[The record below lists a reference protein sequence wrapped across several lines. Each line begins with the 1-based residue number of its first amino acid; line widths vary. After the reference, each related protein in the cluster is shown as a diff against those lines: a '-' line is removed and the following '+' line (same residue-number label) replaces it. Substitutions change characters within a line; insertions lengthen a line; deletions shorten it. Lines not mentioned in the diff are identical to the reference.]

1 MIGVPMPDP
10 RDSIITNLNQQ
21 LDQFFGAGKSVQ
33 LIASGVSGESS
44 LSGASGHSERLRA
57 ERDKLAPMLKA
68 LAATGITSSAAATQ
82 TRIRQ
87 KRIELIARENGF
99 KFASPK

>member
-1 MIGVPMPDP
+1 MIGVPMPHP
-10 RDSIITNLNQQ
+10 RDSIISDLNKQM
-21 LDQFFGAGKSVQ
+21 DQFFGAGNTVEE
-33 LIASGVSGESS
+33 IASGVSGERQAMFGTS
-44 LSGASGHSERLRA
+44 HSNKLRV

-87 KRIELIARENGF
+87 KRIELIAKENGF
-99 KFASPK
+99 QFASSK

>member
-1 MIGVPMPDP
+1 M
-10 RDSIITNLNQQ
+10 QE
-21 LDQFFGAGKSVQ
+21 
-33 LIASGVSGESS
+33 IAPGVSGEVA
-44 LSGASGHSERLRA
+44 LSGISGHSERLRT

-87 KRIELIARENGF
+87 KRIELIAKENGF
-99 KFASPK
+99 KFASAK

>member
-1 MIGVPMPDP
+1 MPNP
-10 RDSIITNLNQQ
+10 RDSIIANLNQQ
-21 LDQFFGAGKSVQ
+21 MEHYFGAGKTVQ
-33 LIASGVSGESS
+33 EIAPGVSGESS
-44 LSGASGHSERLRA
+44 LSGASGHSERLRN

>member
-1 MIGVPMPDP
+1 MIGVPMPHPKDA
-10 RDSIITNLNQQ
+10 IIAHMNQQ
-21 LDQFFGAGKSVQ
+21 LDHFFRTGKTVQ
-33 LIASGVSGESS
+33 EIPPGISGEVS
-44 LSGASGHSERLRA
+44 LSGASGHSERLHN
-57 ERDKLAPMLKA
+57 ERTRLAPMLKA

-87 KRIELIARENGF
+87 KRIELIAKENGF

>member
-1 MIGVPMPDP
+1 MPNP
-10 RDSIITNLNQQ
+10 RDSIVANLNQQ
-21 LDQFFGAGKSVQ
+21 MERFFGAGKTVQ
-33 LIASGVSGESS
+33 EIAQGVSGESS
-44 LSGASGHSERLRA
+44 LSGASGHSERLRT

-87 KRIELIARENGF
+87 KRIELIAKENGF
-99 KFASPK
+99 KFSSPK

>member
-1 MIGVPMPDP
+1 M
-10 RDSIITNLNQQ
+10 RCIISRREPATYASYDAAADVTAQHVAI
-21 LDQFFGAGKSVQ
+21 FGTSHA
-33 LIASGVSGESS
+33 A
-44 LSGASGHSERLRA
+44 RLHA

-87 KRIELIARENGF
+87 KRIELIAKENGF

>member
-1 MIGVPMPDP
+1 LIGVPLPNP
-10 RDSIITNLNQQ
+10 RDSIIANLNQQ
-21 LDQFFGAGKSVQ
+21 LEHFFDAGKKVQ
-33 LIASGVSGESS
+33 DIAPGVSGEVA
-44 LSGASGHSERLRA
+44 LSGASGHGERLRN

-87 KRIELIARENGF
+87 KRIELIAKENGF
-99 KFASPK
+99 KFASAK

>member
-1 MIGVPMPDP
+1 MNFAPMNNP
-10 RDSIITNLNQQ
+10 RDSIIANLNQQ
-21 LDQFFGAGKSVQ
+21 LDQYFGAGKTVQ
-33 LIASGVSGESS
+33 LIPSGISGETS
-44 LSGASGHSERLRA
+44 LSGASGHSERLRT

-68 LAATGITSSAAATQ
+68 LAETGITSSAAATQ

-99 KFASPK
+99 KFASPA

>member
-1 MIGVPMPDP
+1 MIGIPMPNP

-21 LDQFFGAGKSVQ
+21 LDQFFGAGKTVQ
-33 LIASGVSGESS
+33 LIASGVSGETS

-68 LAATGITSSAAATQ
+68 LAAKRPVPMSWNHRSLRPTSC
-82 TRIRQ
+82 R
-87 KRIELIARENGF
+87 
-99 KFASPK
+99 

>member
-1 MIGVPMPDP
+1 MIGVPMPHP
-10 RDSIITNLNQQ
+10 RDSIIANLNQQ
-21 LDQFFGAGKSVQ
+21 LDQYFGAGRTVQ
-33 LIASGVSGESS
+33 EVEAGVSGEVS
-44 LSGASGHSERLRA
+44 LSGASGHSERLRN
-57 ERDKLAPMLKA
+57 ERNKLAPMLKA

-87 KRIELIARENGF
+87 KRIELIAKENGF

>member
-1 MIGVPMPDP
+1 MPNP
-10 RDSIITNLNQQ
+10 RDSIIANLNQQ
-21 LDQFFGAGKSVQ
+21 LDQFFGAGRTVQ
-33 LIASGVSGESS
+33 EVEAGVSGEVS
-44 LSGASGHSERLRA
+44 LSGASGHSERLRK

-68 LAATGITSSAAATQ
+68 LAETGITSSAAATR

-99 KFASPK
+99 KFASPT